1 MPSINDLSS
10 NDDTRRF
17 SREQVDAILRR
28 AIERQGGASAGSS
41 LSMNDLLETAR
52 ELGIDPEMVRAAAED
67 QEATFALEEA
77 RQAYLKH
84 RKKKYFEHVRSY
96 VTVNVALF
104 LINMITGAE
113 DPWFLFVL
121 GGWGIGLFFDT
132 VDYIWPKERDIE
144 KGMRKFVQ
152 YRERERQKTERVLA
166 RASTGRAGGSL
177 TISGN
182 RRGGKIII
190 EKGDKRIEIG

>member
-1 MPSINDLSS
+1 MSAPRNK
-10 NDDTRRF
+10 DTRLAHAGRGGRWQMVNPPV
-17 SREQVDAILRR
+17 SRVSTVLHPTLAAFEA
-28 AIERQGGASAGSS
+28 S
-41 LSMNDLLETAR
+41 LS
-52 ELGIDPEMVRAAAED
+52 ED
-67 QEATFALEEA
+67 RFQGLSYGLHGSHTSFALEEA